1 MKTINNIENLR
12 KIKLMNGGHSRSHI
26 LKNLKSFMFK
36 IKANGYYLIED
47 IGFQEN
53 VTHKN
58 DIKKELS
65 VINILRKV
73 REKKL
78 FKSKIFSVDDQI
90 RVMSIIEEVKIFK
103 GEMKKNKSL
112 ISIIVF
118 IKIRDKNYIIKSKN
132 FILKPMELKNININ
146 FINKINSSE
155 INKFTQIKNKK
166 QTYKSCLDYLIT
178 RFRNNELYYSINT
191 LNGRFFGTLTMR
203 EISDGK
209 AYLGILIFDKKF
221 QGTLEAKASTNVF
234 LDYCFKKLDLKA
246 ILGVTYKKNIG
257 ANFYMII
264 NNFKMIKKYDDQWE
278 FSVNRNNF
286 KKYYDYKLL

>member
-112 ISIIVF
+112 ISIILF
-118 IKIRDKNYIIKSKN
+118 IKIRDKNYIIK
-132 FILKPMELKNININ
+132 
-146 FINKINSSE
+146 
-155 INKFTQIKNKK
+155 
-166 QTYKSCLDYLIT
+166 
-178 RFRNNELYYSINT
+178 
-191 LNGRFFGTLTMR
+191 
-203 EISDGK
+203 
-209 AYLGILIFDKKF
+209 
-221 QGTLEAKASTNVF
+221 
-234 LDYCFKKLDLKA
+234 
-246 ILGVTYKKNIG
+246 
-257 ANFYMII
+257 
-264 NNFKMIKKYDDQWE
+264 
-278 FSVNRNNF
+278 
-286 KKYYDYKLL
+286 

>member
-1 MKTINNIENLR
+1 
-12 KIKLMNGGHSRSHI
+12 
-26 LKNLKSFMFK
+26 
-36 IKANGYYLIED
+36 
-47 IGFQEN
+47 
-53 VTHKN
+53 
-58 DIKKELS
+58 
-65 VINILRKV
+65 
-73 REKKL
+73 
-78 FKSKIFSVDDQI
+78 
-90 RVMSIIEEVKIFK
+90 
-103 GEMKKNKSL
+103 
-112 ISIIVF
+112 
-118 IKIRDKNYIIKSKN
+118 
-132 FILKPMELKNININ
+132 MELKNININ